1 MSSSVGKEKKHIK
14 ARNLNLI
21 MIIMSFIAFSGIVTF
36 SILSGTKL
44 FKFNTSLSRYTV
56 FKKSSEKIR
65 DTSNYLTEQA
75 RLFIVTGD
83 RQYAENYFYEKNI
96 NCARNTALQNLLK
109 VFDYS
114 EIEFKK
120 LSMAFTQS
128 ENLSDIEMHAMKLRY
143 MAEESISVDSIP
155 LEIQQI
161 KLKDNEEN
169 LSVEEYKAHAI
180 DMIFDKSFLTYK
192 AQINE
197 NCKYL
202 IDSIESSSEN
212 ELKENFDNLTGKITL
227 LCISQIL
234 IFIVIVVVFTLNIN
248 VIINPINSYMKAIKE
263 NTRLTEKG
271 SYELRCLARIYNN
284 YFDHKAA
291 TERRLKKN
299 AETDSLTG
307 IMNRHA
313 FEQIC
318 STFKDP
324 QNLIFL
330 IVDVDDFK
338 HINDTYG
345 HTSGDKI
352 LKIISK
358 KLVDAFRTTDYVA
371 RIGGDEFAVLITAFH
386 GNANFTIRNKIKRL
400 NRELSSIEDF
410 GRISISVGASVSTN
424 GFSKD
429 MVKKADIAL
438 YKTKNEG
445 KCGFNLYD
453 KNSPSYVKV

>member
-1 MSSSVGKEKKHIK
+1 MSSAAGKERRHIK

-21 MIIMSFIAFSGIVTF
+21 MIIISFIAFSGVITF
-36 SILSGTKL
+36 FVLSGTRL
-44 FKFNTSLSRYTV
+44 LKFNTSISRYTV

-75 RLFIVTGD
+75 RLFVITGD
-83 RQYAENYFYEKNI
+83 RQYAENYFYEKNV
-96 NCARNTALQNLLK
+96 NRERNTALQNLLR
-109 VFDYS
+109 VFDYN

-120 LSMAFTQS
+120 LSIAFNQS
-128 ENLSDIEMHAMKLRY
+128 ENLSDIEMHAMKLRF
-143 MAEESISVDSIP
+143 MAEDSVPDSSIP
-155 LEIQQI
+155 LEIQKI
-161 KLKDNEEN
+161 KLKENEEN
-169 LSVEEYKAHAI
+169 LSASEYKKRAV
-180 DMIFDKSFLTYK
+180 DMLFDKGYLNYK
-192 AQINE
+192 TRTNE
-197 NCKYL
+197 NCNYL
-202 IDSIESSSEN
+202 IDSIETSSEN
-212 ELKENFDNLTGKITL
+212 ELEENFKSLKDKIIL
-227 LCISQIL
+227 LCIAQVL
-234 IFIVIVVVFTLNIN
+234 IFIIIVAVFTLNIN

-263 NTRLTEKG
+263 NTRITENG

-284 YFDHKAA
+284 YFDHKVA
-291 TERRLKKN
+291 TERRLKKK

-318 STFKDP
+318 STYKDP
-324 QNLIFL
+324 QPLVFL

-345 HTSGDKI
+345 HTSGDRI

-358 KLVDAFRTTDYVA
+358 KLVDTFRTVDHVA
-371 RIGGDEFAVLITAFH
+371 RIGGDEFAVLVTAFH

-400 NRELSSIEDF
+400 NRELSSVEDF
-410 GRISISVGASVSTN
+410 GKISVSVGASVSTN